1 MTWNELKSKL
11 KKLRDPKIAGQ
22 FRNYIYQTDNNLS
35 VSDTALRNW
44 HSGRSYPS
52 AEYAILLK
60 GFFEE
65 MEKNE
70 IV

>member
-1 MTWNELKSKL
+1 MTWKEVKSKL
-11 KKLRDPKIAGQ
+11 EKLRDPKIAGQ

-44 HSGRSYPS
+44 YSGRSYPS

-60 GFFEE
+60 GFFED

-70 IV
+70 I